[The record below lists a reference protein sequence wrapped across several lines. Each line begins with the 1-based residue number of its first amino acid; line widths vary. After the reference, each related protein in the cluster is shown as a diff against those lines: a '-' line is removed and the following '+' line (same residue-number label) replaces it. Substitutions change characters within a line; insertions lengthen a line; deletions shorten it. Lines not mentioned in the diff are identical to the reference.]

1 MGERTSM
8 NIIKHIKVE
17 NIKGKD
23 LLKINFDNLTA
34 NQPNIIVAPN
44 GYGKSTIAAAFKAST
59 HGKIKLDPK
68 DTYQQNPAN
77 HPKLEIEF
85 KGEFSGIFTATDE
98 SNDISRQ
105 VLIDVIDSPL
115 YAKSTTRRFGPGTT
129 SSADLR
135 IEDIIVC
142 SKVPNRYSLE
152 YSYRRIKQSFG
163 NKGKLFLNISEM
175 LDDYDNIVSIFGIK
189 DTINKCISLVAP
201 QRMMNRFLDDC
212 QINGTALNSK
222 NLIPIAKVNELRNN
236 EHLKILLDC
245 VQGMKCKPVE
255 WQEIDVVFTAIQL
268 CKIISNHYENGN
280 RDIINKIYQ
289 FHQYKKLRTTIDNRL
304 DNFNTTGRTIR
315 SVEKNGKLMVTFD
328 RADSLSNGER
338 DVLSF
343 VVNITKFEHSFSKPI
358 GILII
363 DEVFDYL
370 DGSNMLAVQYYMNNL
385 ICNCKSSGKTLFPI
399 ILTHLDPES
408 FSNYYF
414 KKKKVHYISAHGQ
427 IDLNSNIVKML
438 RLREETTLTAAQKE
452 EIEKYY
458 IHYIDE
464 SHTLS
469 QELSNQI
476 AVGFSDSNETFR
488 EKLYDEIKNKYLEE
502 QTYNPIMVIAGLRIK
517 IEEKVYNMLPP
528 DCKVNFI
535 SEHKVINK
543 LKYAIDKGADVPE
556 LLFLL
561 QPLYNDGL
569 HLGGNDDSVRNK
581 IKSAYL
587 KTDNLHI
594 RRMIGMIFS

>member
-1 MGERTSM
+1 MSM

-23 LLKINFDNLTA
+23 LLKITFDNLTS

-44 GYGKSTIAAAFKAST
+44 GYGKSTIATAFKASA

-68 DTYQQNPAN
+68 DTYKQNPAN
-77 HPKLEIEF
+77 HPKSEIEF
-85 KGEFSGIFTATDE
+85 QGEFSGIFTATDE
-98 SNDISRQ
+98 VNNISRQ

-115 YAKSTTRRFGPGTT
+115 YAKSTTRRFGAGTT

-142 SKVPNRYSLE
+142 SKIPNRCGWD
-152 YSYRRIKQSFG
+152 YSYRRTKHSFG
-163 NKGKLFLNISEM
+163 DKGKLFLNISKM
-175 LDDYDNIVSIFGIK
+175 LDDYNYIVSIFEIK
-189 DTINKCISLVAP
+189 DTINKCISLATP

-212 QINGTALNSK
+212 QIDGTALNSK
-222 NLIPIAKVNELRNN
+222 NLIPIAKINELKNN

-245 VQGMKCKPVE
+245 IQDMKCKPVE

-268 CKIISNHYENGN
+268 CKVISKHYESGN
-280 RDIINKIYQ
+280 RDIINKVYE
-289 FHQYKKLRTTIDNRL
+289 FYQYKKLRSTIDDRL

-315 SVEKNGKLMVTFD
+315 SIEKSGKLMVTFD

-343 VVNITKFEHSFSKPI
+343 VVNITKFEHSFSKTI

-370 DGSNMLAVQYYMNNL
+370 DGSNMLAVQYYMNEL

-438 RLREETTLTAAQKE
+438 RLRERTTLTADQKE
-452 EIEKYY
+452 EIEKHY
-458 IHYIDE
+458 IHYIDD

-469 QELSNQI
+469 QELSDQI
-476 AVGFSDSNETFR
+476 EVGFSDSNEVFR
-488 EKLYDEIKNKYLEE
+488 EKLYDEIKNKYLKDHA
-502 QTYNPIMVIAGLRIK
+502 YNPIMVIAGLRVK
-517 IEEKVYNMLPP
+517 IEEKVYNMPPP
-528 DCKVNFI
+528 DCKENFFR
-535 SEHKVINK
+535 
-543 LKYAIDKGADVPE
+543 A
-556 LLFLL
+556 
-561 QPLYNDGL
+561 
-569 HLGGNDDSVRNK
+569 
-581 IKSAYL
+581 
-587 KTDNLHI
+587 
-594 RRMIGMIFS
+594 